1 MGEIYGMLNNTA
13 PITNEELSD
22 NQIIQLLDA
31 IAPDTSVIV
40 SVTSTPTSTSPYTT
54 KCAGWYV
61 LLADTTTKRYLY
73 INGKQTPYSIPA
85 NNSSVSV
92 FLAKGDSIYWSGALT
107 VVYSQKFIPARGCK
121 YQKSLDE
128 ELDDILG

>member
-1 MGEIYGMLNNTA
+1 MLNNTA

-92 FLAKGDSIYWSGALT
+92 FLAKVIQFTGL
-107 VVYSQKFIPARGCK
+107 VHLLLFIL
-121 YQKSLDE
+121 KSLFLQE
-128 ELDDILG
+128 VVSIKSL